1 MHAGLMQKIDEIIT
15 EVKFGLCHQGM
26 DRKWIQKD
34 GILEIKHE
42 DLTLLQASVVSVCA
56 CLVCVYILGIY

>member
-1 MHAGLMQKIDEIIT
+1 MQKIDEIIT
-15 EVKFGLCHQGM
+15 EVEFGLCHQGM
-26 DRKWIQKD
+26 DRKWIRKD

-42 DLTLLQASVVSVCA
+42 DLTLRQASIFSVCA

>member
-1 MHAGLMQKIDEIIT
+1 MQKIGEIIT
-15 EVKFGLCHQGM
+15 EVEAGLCHQGM
-26 DRKWIQKD
+26 YRKWIRKD

-42 DLTLLQASVVSVCA
+42 DLTLPQASIFSVFA